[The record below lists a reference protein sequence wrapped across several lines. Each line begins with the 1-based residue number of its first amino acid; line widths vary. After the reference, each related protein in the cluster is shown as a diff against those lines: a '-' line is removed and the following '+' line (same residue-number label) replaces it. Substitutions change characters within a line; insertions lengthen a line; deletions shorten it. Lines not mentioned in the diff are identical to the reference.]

1 MVSSSVESLSCRGS
15 GFCDLLELFA
25 SFAQVVLLSV
35 LIMCAAVSEEAAA
48 SDTLVGAQPRIR
60 CWDRAR
66 SSSSE
71 LVDTATARQRR
82 RVEDATRVGVQFPF
96 RPERRGR
103 GAPSAAMTSRGEG
116 GHHAW
121 AFATRCHS
129 RRSVLLATWNAIV
142 ATGGLHGAS
151 AAEAQTRHVC

>member
-1 MVSSSVESLSCRGS
+1 MMCLNCLHRLPN
-15 GFCDLLELFA
+15 CLLP
-25 SFAQVVLLSV
+25 V

-48 SDTLVGAQPRIR
+48 SYILVGAQTRIM
-60 CWDRAR
+60 CWGRAR

-71 LVDTATARQRR
+71 LVDTTHSTTEPASGGRHACGTAVPISPRT
-82 RVEDATRVGVQFPF
+82 TRPSST
-96 RPERRGR
+96 ERLHEV
-103 GAPSAAMTSRGEG
+103 AV

-129 RRSVLLATWNAIV
+129 RRAILVATWNAAV
-142 ATGGLHGAS
+142 ATGGQHGAS